1 VDSGANVALF
11 NAMLSLL
18 MYFARGVYTTGRDGA
33 WPQPVNRMLGSLNR
47 FRAPG
52 VGVLVLAV
60 PAAVLVFTSA
70 LNFLIIFA
78 GTVIAAVYLC
88 IGLAALRSRRSM
100 PDEPRPFKMPL
111 WPLPPLV
118 VVAFTAIALA
128 TQDTPYLIAE
138 LVLIAL
144 ALLAWGGSKVW
155 SPATPTTAV
164 DAADLEP
171 TS

>member
-1 VDSGANVALF
+1 
-11 NAMLSLL
+11 
-18 MYFARGVYTTGRDGA
+18 
-33 WPQPVNRMLGSLNR
+33 
-47 FRAPG
+47 
-52 VGVLVLAV
+52 
-60 PAAVLVFTSA
+60 VLVFTSA